1 MSETSIKSCSIIGNL
16 SADNWIFL
24 FLKIEMER
32 KATVTG
38 NMFLEAVNA
47 SAHNTRSNT
56 RKWTEN
62 IVTEEVVSNK
72 LSKS

>member
-1 MSETSIKSCSIIGNL
+1 MKHQSNLAQLLAISVLTSES
-16 SADNWIFL
+16 FF
-24 FLKIEMER
+24 FLKVEMER